1 MDVENVFRLLTSN
14 KYIIHFNYATSFS
27 FQTVFYFSRYS
38 YCSCECAFEH
48 EYLDYILDSGGINK
62 EMYNRVLE
70 NILNGKCPHVD
81 KVDEDYTRETSITAI
96 HIAAALGAEK
106 AIKRYWGDS
115 YAVRSGVFSL
125 SLFQIALLKQRTLSV
140 NMLGKERITA
150 NGMNILCYYRS
161 EESRDKITIES
172 VSPAVFCVR
181 KRNRA
186 LLKAALSACYTCTDF
201 DKALELT
208 FKYNLTDM
216 VEELIGFIKGA
227 SSNLKRDCI
236 AVAIVNNRPDVL
248 TSLLQVFKSEHIPH
262 HYLYEL
268 CTVMKRNE
276 CADVLHFYHSIHAT
290 ELLFDKLSG
299 LDLNPEN
306 IVDFPRNIISK
317 LKTRTYI
324 QNLVNQSNTTGLTR
338 LHYCVN
344 YRHEEVKILLEL
356 GADVNRVDDNGH
368 TPLIS
373 LLSRRDL
380 VKTHTLLDVREIVG
394 MLLQGNPSIDL
405 NEKAVELAIVHD
417 ELDTKTTSF
426 DRIHCGEFET
436 NVRLHSVV
444 QNSKAVDKS
453 LLFLGSLLI
462 ECGFPVT
469 RDVLYKSLLKPLH
482 EVEKEYIRRY
492 LKMPRSLELLCRDT
506 LRKRFPGRDLN
517 HFIDS
522 RVIPNVIKDFILLRY
537 LF

>member
-14 KYIIHFNYATSFS
+14 NYIPHFNYSTSFS
-27 FQTVFYFSRYS
+27 FQTVFYFSRHS
-38 YCSCECAFEH
+38 YCSCECSFEH
-48 EYLDYILDSGGINK
+48 EYLDYILDDGGINK

-70 NILNGKCPHVD
+70 NILNGKCPHAD
-81 KVDEDYTRETSITAI
+81 KVDKDYTRETSITAI
-96 HIAAALGAEK
+96 HIAVALGTEK
-106 AIKRYWGDS
+106 AMKRYMGDS
-115 YAVRSGVFSL
+115 YDVRSGVFSL
-125 SLFQIALLKQRTLSV
+125 SLFQMALLKQRMLSV
-140 NMLGKERITA
+140 NMLGKERATA
-150 NGMNILCYYRS
+150 NGKNILCYYRS
-161 EESRDKITIES
+161 EESIDKITIES

-186 LLKAALSACYTCTDF
+186 LLKAALNACYTCTDC

-208 FKYNLTDM
+208 LKYNLTDM
-216 VEELIGFIKGA
+216 VEELIGYIKGA
-227 SSNLKRDCI
+227 SYILKRGCI
-236 AVAIVNNRPDVL
+236 AVAIVYNRPDVL
-248 TSLLQVFKSEHIPH
+248 NGLLQLFKSDHIPH
-262 HYLYEL
+262 HYFHEL
-268 CTVMKRNE
+268 CNVMERHE
-276 CADVLHFYHSIHAT
+276 CADVLHLYHSINAT

-324 QNLVNQSNTTGLTR
+324 QNAVNQSDTRGSTR
-338 LHYCVN
+338 LHYCVK

-356 GADVNRVDDNGH
+356 GADVNRVNDIGH

-380 VKTHTLLDVREIVG
+380 VKTYTLLDVREIVG
-394 MLLQGNPSIDL
+394 MLLQENPLMDL
-405 NEKAVELAIVHD
+405 NKKAVKLAIVHD
-417 ELDTKTTSF
+417 ELDTNTTSF
-426 DRIHCGEFET
+426 DQIRCGEFVT

-453 LLFLGSLLI
+453 MPFLGSLLI

-482 EVEKEYIRRY
+482 DVEKEYIRRY

-506 LRKRFPGRDLN
+506 LRKRFPGRELN

-522 RVIPNVIKDFILLRY
+522 RVMPNVIKDFILLKY